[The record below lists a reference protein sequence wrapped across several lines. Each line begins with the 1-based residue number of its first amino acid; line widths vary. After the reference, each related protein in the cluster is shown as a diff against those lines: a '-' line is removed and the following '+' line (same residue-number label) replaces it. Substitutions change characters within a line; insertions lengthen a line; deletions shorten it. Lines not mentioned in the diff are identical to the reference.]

1 MQENKRFIFDFLLIY
16 LYPPFSLSGG
26 WLPVKAVPVWVS
38 PSSPFDPFSS
48 ITLLGERLHEIFFL
62 IFSRRQRVGAIKKR
76 ISLIRFSSS
85 LARARDIY
93 IYIIIY
99 NREKIKI
106 E

>member
-62 IFSRRQRVGAIKKR
+62 IFSRRQRVGAIKKC

>member
-26 WLPVKAVPVWVS
+26 WLPVKVTPVWVN
-38 PSSPFDPFSS
+38 PFSPFDPLFS

-62 IFSRRQRVGAIKKR
+62 IFSRRQRVGAIKKC

-85 LARARDIY
+85 LARACVIY

-99 NREKIKI
+99 NREEIKI

>member
-16 LYPPFSLSGG
+16 LYPHFSLSGG
-26 WLPVKAVPVWVS
+26 WLPVKVTPVWVN
-38 PSSPFDPFSS
+38 PSSQFDPFSS

-93 IYIIIY
+93 IYIILY
-99 NREKIKI
+99 NKEKIKI